1 MTSEIMEKCPLAGGF
16 LLTADL
22 VENCLYG
29 LPARRQ
35 TGYVSAPSGAT
46 SAPIPP
52 VFFCLEARVAMDSFE
67 INKILGAFLFTCLC
81 LLSLNIAAEA
91 LFHPAKP
98 AKPGMEVVVAEQ
110 PAAGGPA
117 AATPDEPIA
126 KLLASADLS
135 KGEASSK
142 KCAACHTFGKGEPNR
157 VGPNLYGVVGR
168 AKASVAGFNYSA
180 AMKAKGGE
188 WTIEELNTYLI
199 NPKAMVP
206 GTTMSF
212 AGLPRGS
219 ERADVIAYLNSKSDS
234 PAALPKAAEAPT
246 GTKTQ

>member
-1 MTSEIMEKCPLAGGF
+1 
-16 LLTADL
+16 
-22 VENCLYG
+22 
-29 LPARRQ
+29 
-35 TGYVSAPSGAT
+35 
-46 SAPIPP
+46 
-52 VFFCLEARVAMDSFE
+52 MDSFE
-67 INKILGAFLFTCLC
+67 INKILGALLFTCLC

-91 LFHPAKP
+91 LFHPVKP
-98 AKPGMEVVVAEQ
+98 AKPGFEVAVEEK
-110 PAAGGPA
+110 PAAGAA
-117 AATPDEPIA
+117 AATPDEPIE
-126 KLLASADLS
+126 KLLASADIS
-135 KGEASSK
+135 KGENAAK

-180 AMKAKGGE
+180 AMKAKGGN